1 MMALRIVDAQD
12 LFVEDRQLRGSAP
25 APTHADDQDAMAQN
39 MSLLNTT
46 SNMSGHIGQD
56 GEVASLEGIDLEAN
70 AVVAVTIASIAA
82 WVMTHKAAIGATVVA
97 YKGMM
102 MLGDVTDR
110 VLQAVWQPLRWSSSF
125 KNRMGWYGLPL
136 TVGLVNDSPWPVRIL
151 KHEVLRG
158 TEFSFFPEGQRLQPG
173 QESKWE
179 AYSTHLAGE
188 VRIAIQVEVEDSAR
202 TQYTVQAASFKRPL
216 FWCSSP
222 VANVFVGSWSD
233 VWAEQKMLCKNPS
246 GVKTNGRYYMAIFL
260 ADVTAHHM

>member
-1 MMALRIVDAQD
+1 MMALHIVDAQD
-12 LFVEDRQLRGSAP
+12 LFVQDRQLRGSAIV
-25 APTHADDQDAMAQN
+25 PTDTIAQN

-46 SNMSGHIGQD
+46 SNLSGHSGLD
-56 GEVASLEGIDLEAN
+56 GEMVSFEGIDLEAD
-70 AVVAVTIASIAA
+70 AVVTATIAAIAT
-82 WVMTHKAAIGATVVA
+82 WVVAHKAAIGATVTA

-110 VLQAVWQPLRWSSSF
+110 VLQAVWQPLHWSSSF

-158 TEFSFFPEGQRLQPG
+158 TEFSFLPEGQRLQPG
-173 QESKWE
+173 QEGKWE
-179 AYSTHLAGE
+179 AYSTAFAGE

-202 TQYTVQAASFKRPL
+202 TQYTVQAASFKTPS
-216 FWCSSP
+216 FWCNSP

-233 VWAEQKMLCKNPS
+233 VWAEQKMLCKSPS
-246 GVKTNGRYYMAIFL
+246 GVKTKGRYYMAIFL